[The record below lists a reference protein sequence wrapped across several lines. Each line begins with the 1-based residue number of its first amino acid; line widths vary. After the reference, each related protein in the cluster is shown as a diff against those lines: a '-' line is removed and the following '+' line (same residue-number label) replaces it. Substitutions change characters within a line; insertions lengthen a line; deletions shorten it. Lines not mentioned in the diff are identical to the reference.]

1 MSDLQS
7 IAQAQRAFWN
17 SEATR
22 RWVTEQT
29 RIDRLMAEVTDAAL
43 AAAAPKPG
51 ENVLDIGS
59 GTGTTTLRH
68 AEAVG
73 PTGRVLGID
82 ISEQQLALARQR
94 VAAARADNVELVL
107 DDAATHDFQPETS
120 DLGFTRFGVMFFADP
135 VVAFRNIRR
144 AMKPSGR
151 LLLAVFR
158 SGPENPW
165 ATAAVA
171 AIRHL
176 VPPTPPPPGPEDPG
190 QFSWS
195 DPARVRRI
203 LDGAGFHE
211 VAFIPL
217 DLSFHLGA
225 DAAEAAEFATF
236 VGQGA
241 RLLQG
246 QPDGTLKTA
255 RAALTEFFKGHEGPN
270 GVGLPGALWLVSAR
284 T

>member
-51 ENVLDIGS
+51 ENVLDIGC
-59 GTGTTTLRH
+59 GTCTTTLRQ
-68 AEAVG
+68 AEAVR

-82 ISEQQLALARQR
+82 ISQQQLELARQR
-94 VAAARADNVELVL
+94 VAAAGADNVELVL
-107 DDAATHDFQPETS
+107 DDAAAYGFQAETF
-120 DLGFTRFGVMFFADP
+120 DLGFSRFGVMFFADP
-135 VVAFRNIRR
+135 VAAFRNIRH
-144 AMKPSGR
+144 AMKASGR

-158 SGPENPW
+158 SGSENPW

-176 VPPTPPPPGPEDPG
+176 VPPPPAPGPEDPG

-203 LDGAGFHE
+203 LDGAGFRE
-211 VAFIPL
+211 MVLTPL
-217 DLSFHLGA
+217 NLSFHLGT
-225 DAAEAAEFATF
+225 DAAEATEFATF

-246 QPDGTLKTA
+246 QPDEILTAA
-255 RAALTEFFKGHEGPN
+255 RAALTEFFKDHEGPN
-270 GVGLPGALWLVSAR
+270 GVNLPGALWLVAAR

>member
-1 MSDLQS
+1 MSDTES

-22 RWVTEQT
+22 RWVTEQA
-29 RIDRLMAEVTDAAL
+29 RIDRLMAGVTDAAL
-43 AAAAPKPG
+43 AAAAPRPG
-51 ENVLDIGS
+51 ESVLDIGC
-59 GTGTTTLRH
+59 GTATTTLRL

-73 PTGRVLGID
+73 PTGYVLGVD
-82 ISEQQLALARQR
+82 ISEQQLGLARQR
-94 VAAARADNVELVL
+94 VTTARAGSVRLVL
-107 DDAATHDFQPETS
+107 DDAATHDFSPQTI

-135 VVAFRNIRR
+135 KAAFSNIRR
-144 AMKPSGR
+144 AMKSNGR

-165 ATAAVA
+165 ATAVVA

-176 VPPTPPPPGPEDPG
+176 VPPPPALGPEDPG

-195 DPARVRRI
+195 DPARVKRI
-203 LDGAGFHE
+203 LGGAGFHE
-211 VAFIPL
+211 VVLSPL
-217 DLSFHLGA
+217 DLPFRLGA

-246 QPDGTLKTA
+246 QPDETVQAA
-255 RAALTEFFKGHEGPN
+255 RAALADFFRQHEHPD
-270 GVGLPGALWLVSAR
+270 GVSLPGALWLVSAR
-284 T
+284 A